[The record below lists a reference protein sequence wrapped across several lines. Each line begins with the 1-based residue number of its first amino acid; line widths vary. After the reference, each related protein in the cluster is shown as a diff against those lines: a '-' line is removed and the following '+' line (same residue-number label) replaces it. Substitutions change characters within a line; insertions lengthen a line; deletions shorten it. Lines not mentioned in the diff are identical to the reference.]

1 MPAPARTIEAVQGKQ
16 KLVWVKKP
24 GGSTFIEIGCLT
36 NYDYTNPGAEAEE
49 IACRKKTAQSP
60 GGDKKLFSL
69 NIEGIEHVY
78 TAENAALNIS
88 AAEIEAWVESEPTEI
103 VTLMFGGSLAGD
115 KQRTARGWFSNY
127 QDKNPQKGNAT
138 YSVTFNPIEKYT
150 ITTLS

>member
-1 MPAPARTIEAVQGKQ
+1 MAAETRTIEAVSGKE

-24 GGSTFIEIGCLT
+24 SGSTFIEIGCLT

-49 IACRKKTAQSP
+49 LACRKKTAQAPS
-60 GGDKKLFSL
+60 GDKKLFSL

-78 TAENAALNIS
+78 DSTNAALNVS
-88 AAEIEAWVESEPTEI
+88 ASEVEGWVDSEPTQI
-103 VTLMFGGSLAGD
+103 VTVMFGGSKAGD

-127 QDKNPQKGNAT
+127 QEKNPQKGFAT

-150 ITTLS
+150 TTTLS